1 MNWPANDDEL
11 LLLHNPRCSKSRAL
25 KSALEER
32 GASFREHLYLDEPL
46 DADAL
51 AELRRRLDLDVAR
64 MIRPKEAEYAAAG
77 LTADW
82 PFSISAM
89 QRIHVDYCGPFLL
102 NYYAL
107 IIIDSF
113 LRYLEIFIMKCTD
126 AQETKIALR
135 RFFSQFGISQLLV
148 SDNGPQF
155 IAKDFKEFIELSN
168 RNQLTLEPIKGF
180 KTAYRD

>member
-77 LTADW
+77 LTADSDEATVLAAVAEH
-82 PFSISAM
+82 PKLLERPVLVRG
-89 QRIHVDYCGPFLL
+89 QRAALGRPGPETALALL
-102 NYYAL
+102 
-107 IIIDSF
+107 D
-113 LRYLEIFIMKCTD
+113 
-126 AQETKIALR
+126 
-135 RFFSQFGISQLLV
+135 G
-148 SDNGPQF
+148 
-155 IAKDFKEFIELSN
+155 
-168 RNQLTLEPIKGF
+168 
-180 KTAYRD
+180 

>member
-77 LTADW
+77 LGADSDEATVLAAVAAHPKLLERPVLVRGQRAALGRPGPETAL
-82 PFSISAM
+82 A
-89 QRIHVDYCGPFLL
+89 LL
-102 NYYAL
+102 
-107 IIIDSF
+107 D
-113 LRYLEIFIMKCTD
+113 
-126 AQETKIALR
+126 
-135 RFFSQFGISQLLV
+135 G
-148 SDNGPQF
+148 
-155 IAKDFKEFIELSN
+155 
-168 RNQLTLEPIKGF
+168 
-180 KTAYRD
+180 